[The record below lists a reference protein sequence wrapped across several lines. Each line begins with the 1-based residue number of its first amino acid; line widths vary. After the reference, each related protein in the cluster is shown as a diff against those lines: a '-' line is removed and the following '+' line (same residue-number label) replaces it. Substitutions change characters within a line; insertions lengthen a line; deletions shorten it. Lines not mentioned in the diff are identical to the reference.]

1 MRSEWEIGGV
11 SEYCAQ
17 LISLGLPNFRKQI
30 GTAEES
36 IKIVIK
42 IVKDYSRG
50 KFSPATR
57 SCRSRTKLRDNRSSQ
72 DTRSPASPN
81 TASSSDK
88 DDNTW
93 NNVRVQSIGY
103 LYGRNIGHVE
113 YPPRVRSRKGLFDCE
128 CHWTLLAD
136 QELITERTLA
146 ILPISSTIS

>member
-50 KFSPATR
+50 NFSPATR

-72 DTRSPASPN
+72 GYT
-81 TASSSDK
+81 
-88 DDNTW
+88 
-93 NNVRVQSIGY
+93 QSGFTQH
-103 LYGRNIGHVE
+103 RFQF
-113 YPPRVRSRKGLFDCE
+113 RQR
-128 CHWTLLAD
+128 W
-136 QELITERTLA
+136 
-146 ILPISSTIS
+146 